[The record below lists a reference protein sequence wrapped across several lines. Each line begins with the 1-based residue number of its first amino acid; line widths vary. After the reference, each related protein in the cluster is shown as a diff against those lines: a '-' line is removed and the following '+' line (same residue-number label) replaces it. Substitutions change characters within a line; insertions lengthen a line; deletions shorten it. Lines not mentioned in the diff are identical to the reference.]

1 MLCLVVKVIILF
13 IYIPFFLSV
22 GLTPFCLGMR
32 EGMTKRRD
40 KKEETVSSLGA
51 ILLKILRA
59 LTFICDK
66 ASVGVL
72 DIYRGTFKI
81 LLVV

>member
-13 IYIPFFLSV
+13 IPFFLSV

-32 EGMTKRRD
+32 EGMTKKRD
-40 KKEETVSSLGA
+40 KKEETVSSRGA

-59 LTFICDK
+59 LALIFDK

-81 LLVV
+81 LLAV